1 MNRKSNAEPL
11 KDVLH
16 RLIDQYRL
24 RGKLTEVSVFDTW
37 KKVMGNAISG
47 RTDKIAFQ
55 KGILYVKV
63 NSAPLR
69 NELNMQKNK
78 VLDLMNEA
86 MDSNA
91 IKDVVIK

>member
-1 MNRKSNAEPL
+1 MARKSNGAPL

-16 RLIDQYRL
+16 QFIEQYRL

-37 KKVMGNAISG
+37 KKVMGNTIG
-47 RTDKIAFQ
+47 TRTEKIAFQ
-55 KGILYVKV
+55 KGVLYVKV

-69 NELNMQKNK
+69 SELNMQKQK

-86 MDSNA
+86 MGADS

>member
-1 MNRKSNAEPL
+1 MARKSNGEPL

-16 RLIDQYRL
+16 QFVEQYRL
-24 RGKLTEVSVFDTW
+24 RSKLTEVSISDTW
-37 KKVMGNAISG
+37 REVMGNTIGS

-63 NSAPLR
+63 NSAPLKS
-69 NELNMQKNK
+69 ELKLQKQK

-86 MDSNA
+86 MGADS